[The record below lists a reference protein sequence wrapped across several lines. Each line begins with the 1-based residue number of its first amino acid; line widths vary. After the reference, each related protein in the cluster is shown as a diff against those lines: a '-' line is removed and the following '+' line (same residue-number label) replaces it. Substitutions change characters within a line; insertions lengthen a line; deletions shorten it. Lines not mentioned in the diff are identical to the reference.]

1 MRCAVGWLTQGA
13 RGRIPPRGFVHGLVA
28 VAVAL
33 AVAGAGQRPTSAQEP
48 PAPTDTATFTLTG
61 EILDGL
67 IHEPVIAAVIKVPA
81 LRRFAF
87 TDVNGRF
94 HFADFPEGTWEI
106 IVEHLGYNT
115 VEGTVTLAEGN
126 GLFLRMTPNPVALEG
141 FKVMTRSDR
150 LLAERRQRFPFRVT
164 KISPRMLT
172 DAINADPTAIFRRN
186 SLSYIA
192 ACPGTPKRA
201 ADWMTPDC
209 VMKRGGPA
217 RISIYLD
224 EFPMSGG
231 MIHLSAMPKELIHSM
246 DWIAETAQLRVY
258 TKAFIQR
265 LDEGAYSLERLIW

>member
-1 MRCAVGWLTQGA
+1 MRCSLRRLTLA
-13 RGRIPPRGFVHGLVA
+13 IV
-28 VAVAL
+28 VAL
-33 AVAGAGQRPTSAQEP
+33 AASSAGRPPAATQEL

-61 EILDGL
+61 EILDGV
-67 IHEPVIAAVIKVPA
+67 IHAPVIAAVIKVPE
-81 LRRFAF
+81 LRRFTF

-126 GLFLRMTPNPVALEG
+126 GLFLRMTPDPVALEG

-164 KISPRMLT
+164 KISPLMLA

-186 SLSYIA
+186 SLSYIS
-192 ACPGTPKRA
+192 ACPETPKRA

-209 VMKRGGPA
+209 VMKRGGPR

-231 MIHLSAMPKELIHSM
+231 MIHLSAMPKEMIHSM
-246 DWIAETAQLRVY
+246 DWIPETAQLRVY

-265 LDEGAYSLERLIW
+265 LDEGAYSLEPLIW